1 MHDLE
6 VVWRF
11 DILSTGIYSTPS
23 SSLQRKRFCKC
34 LWEEGHLPLIV
45 LKQIV
50 CKTSIYGR
58 KMSFCLGTYWGK
70 LPSII
75 ITDDSI
81 GDPHPVYIPN
91 YGLCPVL
98 IGIIGKNNSC
108 VFHQWSWNV
117 LHTWTTSKFFHS
129 NLLLFRFVYNM
140 FKTIW
145 RENCS
150 LKMLLIL
157 SCPISI
163 CQIDFFIFASKRIR
177 LFLSSF
183 HIVRY
188 QCNDGR
194 HTSSNQCVLFVCFQ
208 AYTYIYMI
216 HFFQECITDI
226 NDCK

>member
-117 LHTWTTSKFFHS
+117 LHTWTTSNFFHS
-129 NLLLFRFVYNM
+129 NLLLSDLF
-140 FKTIW
+140 II
-145 RENCS
+145 CS
-150 LKMLLIL
+150 KLYGK
-157 SCPISI
+157 
-163 CQIDFFIFASKRIR
+163 
-177 LFLSSF
+177 LFTKNAFNS
-183 HIVRY
+183 
-188 QCNDGR
+188 
-194 HTSSNQCVLFVCFQ
+194 
-208 AYTYIYMI
+208 
-216 HFFQECITDI
+216 
-226 NDCK
+226 

>member
-1 MHDLE
+1 M
-6 VVWRF
+6 F
-11 DILSTGIYSTPS
+11 ILTSVSLAMTPVP
-23 SSLQRKRFCKC
+23 LQGASNRTLSNPCMTWKWYEELIFQLLVYIFNTFLLWFCKC

-91 YGLCPVL
+91 YGLCPVF

-117 LHTWTTSKFFHS
+117 LHTWTTSNFFHS
-129 NLLLFRFVYNM
+129 NLLLSDLFIICSKLYRE
-140 FKTIW
+140 KTV
-145 RENCS
+145 
-150 LKMLLIL
+150 
-157 SCPISI
+157 
-163 CQIDFFIFASKRIR
+163 
-177 LFLSSF
+177 
-183 HIVRY
+183 H
-188 QCNDGR
+188 
-194 HTSSNQCVLFVCFQ
+194 
-208 AYTYIYMI
+208 
-216 HFFQECITDI
+216 
-226 NDCK
+226 